1 MRRGKWFL
9 LAVTSVAVFGFALA
23 GCGGGDDG
31 GGAGDGELDRVTLQ
45 SKWVV
50 QAQFAGYYAA
60 KEQGF
65 YEDEGLDVTI
75 KPGGPDIVPEQVV
88 AGGQAEFGIDW
99 LDSLLAF
106 RDKGNDLVNIAQVF
120 TRSGMTE
127 ITWKDSGIDE
137 FPELRGKKVGV
148 WLGGNEHK
156 LFAALTKNGINPQKD
171 VDVVAQPFTMDLFL
185 DRKVDA
191 AAAMTYNELA
201 QVLEVENPETGQL
214 YRLDDL
220 NVFRMSELG
229 TGALEDGVFVR
240 EDWIE
245 DEDNQD
251 IATRFL
257 KASFRGWIYC
267 RDNPGRC
274 VDIVLENG
282 PTLGEGH
289 QRWMMNEVNDLI
301 WPAPLG
307 VGIMDP
313 ESFGVTNEIA
323 VDYKIIKKPATDDA
337 YRTDLAEAAVEEL
350 RAHGHEVTVLDR
362 EQWPDVA
369 RKVGEA
375 VASHEADQGMLFC
388 WTGTGTSMAANK
400 IRGVRAALAWDPWI
414 AEGARRWNDANVLVM
429 SLKRTDPETARAI
442 VDAWLAVDD
451 PDEDERENIARLAEL
466 EWR

>member
-9 LAVTSVAVFGFALA
+9 LAAIGVAVFGFALA
-23 GCGGGDDG
+23 GCGGGDDE
-31 GGAGDGELDRVTLQ
+31 GAGNGELDKVTLQ

-106 RDKGNDLVNIAQVF
+106 RDKGNDLVNIAQVY

-127 ITWKDSGIDE
+127 ITWKDGGIDQ
-137 FPELRGKKVGV
+137 FTELRGKKVGV

-156 LFAALTKNGINPQKD
+156 LFAALTKNGIDPQKD
-171 VDVVAQPFTMDLFL
+171 VDIVAQPFSMDLFL

-214 YRLDDL
+214 YQPDDL
-220 NVFRMSELG
+220 NVFKMSELG
-229 TGALEDGVFVR
+229 TGALEDGIFVR
-240 EDWIE
+240 ADWIE
-245 DEDNQD
+245 DEENQD

-301 WPAPLG
+301 WPAPQG
-307 VGIMDP
+307 IGIMDP
-313 ESFGVTNEIA
+313 KSFDITNDIA
-323 VDYKIIKKPATDDA
+323 VDYKVIKEPATDDA
-337 YRTDLAEAAVEEL
+337 YRTDLAETAVEEL
-350 RAHGHEVTVLDR
+350 RDDGVDVEGENWKKPTVKVT
-362 EQWPDVA
+362 PG
-369 RKVGEA
+369 GE
-375 VASHEADQGMLFC
+375 
-388 WTGTGTSMAANK
+388 
-400 IRGVRAALAWDPWI
+400 
-414 AEGARRWNDANVLVM
+414 
-429 SLKRTDPETARAI
+429 
-442 VDAWLAVDD
+442 
-451 PDEDERENIARLAEL
+451 
-466 EWR
+466 